1 MIDDEALARMS
12 DGERRAL
19 ALRLARYDEVGAAPE
34 RRRRRFV
41 LVAAVGSLVLV
52 PWIGF
57 LAVTLP
63 HRYVAVHW
71 TLAWVGFDTALLL
84 ALAATSFLA
93 WRGRPLMVVPALV
106 AATLLVCDAWF
117 DTTTANRSDRG
128 VSALSALLLELPMA
142 VLLVVAALLVLRR
155 RMR

>member
-1 MIDDEALARMS
+1 VIDDEALAGMS

-19 ALRLARYDEVGAAPE
+19 ALRLARYDEAGAAPE

-52 PWIGF
+52 PWIGV

-93 WRGRPLMVVPALV
+93 WRGRPLMV
-106 AATLLVCDAWF
+106 CDAWF

-128 VSALSALLLELPMA
+128 VSVLSALLLELPMA

>member
-1 MIDDEALARMS
+1 MIDDEALAATS
-12 DGERRAL
+12 VGERRA
-19 ALRLARYDEVGAAPE
+19 
-34 RRRRRFV
+34 
-41 LVAAVGSLVLV
+41 
-52 PWIGF
+52 
-57 LAVTLP
+57 
-63 HRYVAVHW
+63 
-71 TLAWVGFDTALLL
+71 L